1 MVDGNHWNVVLT
13 KLQGGVL
20 SRYLRQLNVNLH
32 TKRQTFSYIQP
43 RYMHLFLTLQM
54 YNVSEMFM
62 IVDHLPEP
70 SQGTWTQEIASS
82 L

>member
-1 MVDGNHWNVVLT
+1 MVDGKSLECSSNI

-43 RYMHLFLTLQM
+43 RYMHLFLTLQI
-54 YNVSEMFM
+54 SQMFM